1 MCGLFWSSSAWLP
14 QNLETKTLQRYV
26 NCHRLL
32 SSCVFPA
39 CKRALL
45 ILLVS
50 PSSRVSLKNPTVTS
64 MRHRSYTKTS

>member
-1 MCGLFWSSSAWLP
+1 MCGLFWSSLAWLP

-26 NCHRLL
+26 TLYCSF
-32 SSCVFPA
+32 SSFVFLV

-50 PSSRVSLKNPTVTS
+50 PSSRVSLKSPTATS
-64 MRHRSYTKTS
+64 MRHRSYTKTF